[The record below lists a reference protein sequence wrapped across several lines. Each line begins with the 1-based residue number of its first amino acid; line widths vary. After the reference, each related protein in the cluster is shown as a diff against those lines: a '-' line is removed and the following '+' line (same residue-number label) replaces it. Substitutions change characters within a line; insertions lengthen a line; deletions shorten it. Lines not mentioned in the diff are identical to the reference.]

1 MIESKLLQSGITKIA
16 GVDEAGRG
24 PCAGPLVVS
33 AVILK
38 DPTSSE
44 LDGVRDS
51 KELSAPQRD
60 RMYEVILNNSVA
72 HSIIEFS
79 ADEIDLLGL
88 HKCNL
93 EGMRRAVHALKV
105 KPEYILTDG
114 YSIPGMTEPNLAVW
128 KGDQVAISI
137 SAASILA
144 KVYRD
149 RIMIELDRKYPNY
162 GLANHKGYITALHTA
177 AIKKYGVLPI
187 HRKSFSNIAEILKTK
202 TNSQNF

>member
-177 AIKKYGVLPI
+177 AIKKYGVLPLSLI
-187 HRKSFSNIAEILKTK
+187 HI
-202 TNSQNF
+202 

>member
-60 RMYEVILNNSVA
+60 RMYEVILNNSIA
-72 HSIIEFS
+72 YSIIEFS
-79 ADEIDLLGL
+79 AAEIDLLGL

-93 EGMRRAVHALKV
+93 EGMRRAVHAL
-105 KPEYILTDG
+105 G
-114 YSIPGMTEPNLAVW
+114 ASSMSGSSIRG
-128 KGDQVAISI
+128 
-137 SAASILA
+137 
-144 KVYRD
+144 
-149 RIMIELDRKYPNY
+149 
-162 GLANHKGYITALHTA
+162 
-177 AIKKYGVLPI
+177 
-187 HRKSFSNIAEILKTK
+187 KSGGIFLMVNVSRRFLESMKWL
-202 TNSQNF
+202 

>member
-1 MIESKLLQSGITKIA
+1 MIERKLLQSGITKIA

-24 PCAGPLVVS
+24 PCAGPLVIA

-44 LDGVRDS
+44 LRGVKDS
-51 KELSAPQRD
+51 KALSESQREL
-60 RMYEVILNNSVA
+60 MYDVILNNSITY
-72 HSIIEFS
+72 SIIEFS
-79 ADEIDLLGL
+79 AAEIDLLGL
-88 HKCNL
+88 HRCNL
-93 EGMRRAVHALKV
+93 EGMRRAVHALKE

-114 YSIPGMTEPNLAVW
+114 YSVPGMTEPNLAVW

-149 RIMIELDRKYPNY
+149 RIMMELDRKYPNY
-162 GLANHKGYITALHTA
+162 GLANHKGYITTLHTA
-177 AIKKYGVLPI
+177 AIEKHGVLPI
-187 HRKSFSNIAEILKTK
+187 HRKSFSNIAEILKI
-202 TNSQNF
+202 TN